1 MTEATPAEGPVRSRE
16 RIQSLD
22 LIRGVALFGIL
33 LMNITLFGL
42 PMAYSDPTVYGG
54 ATGANLWA
62 WIITTVGFEGTQR
75 ATFSILFGA
84 GLILLTSRLD
94 SAGRVDAADIFHR
107 RALWLVVFGVIHAY
121 LILWIGEILYFY
133 GLTALFMYPLRKLSS
148 RALLSMAAAGLV
160 LGALWNALD
169 SYTATQK
176 WEKATAAQAVLDGGG
191 ELTEEQQGDVD
202 AWEDF
207 ASETKPNRR
216 TLDASIEAHRG
227 SYLDVLV
234 FQAPM
239 AAYFEHWYFYR
250 YFFDVFSL
258 MLVGMAM
265 FKLGVL
271 TLKRPPRVYW
281 TMVLVGYPLGLAVNL
296 YELQIVLDG
305 EFSVLALLRASWTYD
320 LGRLAMTAGHLGTLL
335 LFCRSGWLPWLQ
347 RGLAA
352 VGRMALSSYVSH
364 SVICAFVFYGFGFAL
379 YGELERYELYY
390 VVGSIWL
397 FQLIVSPIWLKHY
410 RFGPLEW
417 VWRSLTYLE
426 RQPMRRGS
434 GRHGARPEPL
444 PQTL

>member
-176 WEKATAAQAVLDGGG
+176 WEKATAAPKRCSTA
-191 ELTEEQQGDVD
+191 
-202 AWEDF
+202 A
-207 ASETKPNRR
+207 ASSPRSNKATSTRGRTSPAKPNPN
-216 TLDASIEAHRG
+216 SG
-227 SYLDVLV
+227 GPS
-234 FQAPM
+234 M
-239 AAYFEHWYFYR
+239 
-250 YFFDVFSL
+250 
-258 MLVGMAM
+258 
-265 FKLGVL
+265 
-271 TLKRPPRVYW
+271 
-281 TMVLVGYPLGLAVNL
+281 
-296 YELQIVLDG
+296 
-305 EFSVLALLRASWTYD
+305 RASRPTEAPISTFSSFRRRWPRISNT
-320 LGRLAMTAGHLGTLL
+320 GTSTAI
-335 LFCRSGWLPWLQ
+335 
-347 RGLAA
+347 
-352 VGRMALSSYVSH
+352 SSTS
-364 SVICAFVFYGFGFAL
+364 S
-379 YGELERYELYY
+379 R
-390 VVGSIWL
+390 
-397 FQLIVSPIWLKHY
+397 
-410 RFGPLEW
+410 
-417 VWRSLTYLE
+417 
-426 RQPMRRGS
+426 
-434 GRHGARPEPL
+434 
-444 PQTL
+444 